1 MNSSIGILDMP
12 ATDGETDSN
21 HPFAKFVHSKVSAI
35 PSLIGRIIF
44 LASCRKPDTGEYND
58 SALEARAIGSPCG
71 GAKIDQALRHEHL
84 LVFED
89 WLCLNMRQQVAEM
102 ELYASG
108 QDVAAPLLF
117 RKWLAEKDYLR
128 FIPTGVSP
136 IQHKL
141 FVADLEA
148 VLAVL
153 LMRTV

>member
-1 MNSSIGILDMP
+1 LNDTGGGESASPRGSDEGAMNSSIGILDMP

-89 WLCLNMRQQVAEM
+89 WLCL
-102 ELYASG
+102 
-108 QDVAAPLLF
+108 LF